1 MGIGFSFRDIYIG
14 YNENPYERNTMKLF
28 KSLLKAF
35 AILWISALAM
45 LLLFLCMSMLLVSTL
60 GS

>member
-1 MGIGFSFRDIYIG
+1 
-14 YNENPYERNTMKLF
+14 MKLF
-28 KSLLKAF
+28 KSLFKAF